1 VPRLLIIGDDGDE
14 RAVELTERTV
24 QIGRGPGNDIV
35 LPDAHK
41 GVSRT
46 HAELR
51 FRNGRCV
58 LVDLQ
63 SQNGTFLNGER
74 IEHAEVPF
82 GAEIGV
88 GSYRLRIERNGTAAA
103 DGDSAIQPPPSTVG
117 FAGRDMERTGFHD
130 LHIIRPTAEDR
141 DLTPVPAAPEAPT
154 SSFSGA
160 VIAGGLIVI
169 LLAAATWFLLGRS
182 TPDSEEPNLPMPDVT
197 GAASVPEPSTPAPIQ
212 GSPITD
218 IPPASTAAAAA
229 SPAPAT
235 TQPAPGNGR
244 PGSPSIPP
252 VKVRP
257 EGPPVARKPG
267 ETTEAWQIRT
277 AAFETRYAYS
287 RAALDRADFAAA
299 AGGFEA
305 ILREEPGY
313 LDVPQ
318 LLVRS
323 RAGLRDVARAVYE
336 SGLRLDAAGDWL
348 GALQKFEQ
356 AGQIHPEVKGL
367 PDAVKRVREK
377 LSTAGEA
384 ALVRARRFDEAG
396 RWSDALKE
404 YEKAVQWLPPDD
416 PKREM
421 SQSRVE
427 QLKKAIR

>member
-1 VPRLLIIGDDGDE
+1 LLIIGDDGME

-24 QIGRGPGNDIV
+24 QIGRGPGNDVV

-88 GSYRLRIERNGTAAA
+88 GRYRIRIERAGAAGK
-103 DGDSAIQPPPSTVG
+103 DESASEPPPSTVG
-117 FAGRDMERTGFHD
+117 YAARDMEKTGFHD
-130 LHIIRPTAEDR
+130 FQIIRPALEGDGGESA
-141 DLTPVPAAPEAPT
+141 PVPVG
-154 SSFSGA
+154 SFRTPYAA
-160 VIAGGLIVI
+160 VIGGGLMVVV
-169 LLAAATWFLLGRS
+169 LAAATWFLLGRS
-182 TPDSEEPNLPMPDVT
+182 REDAVEPHLPLPDVA
-197 GAASVPEPSTPAPIQ
+197 GAAAANPEPAAPAPIP
-212 GSPITD
+212 GPTLTD
-218 IPPASTAAAAA
+218 IPPAGPAATPASSEPAPPSIAPPSGRRASASMA
-229 SPAPAT
+229 SPA
-235 TQPAPGNGR
+235 
-244 PGSPSIPP
+244 
-252 VKVRP
+252 VRP

-267 ETTEAWQIRT
+267 ETVEAWQIRT
-277 AAFETRYAYS
+277 AAFQTRYAYS
-287 RAALDRADFAAA
+287 RAALDRGDFAAA

-305 ILREEPGY
+305 ILREEPGF

-318 LLVRS
+318 LLVRA

-348 GALQKFEQ
+348 GALQKYEQ
-356 AGQIHPEVKGL
+356 AGQIHPDVKGL
-367 PDAVKRVREK
+367 PGAVKRVREK
-377 LSTAGEA
+377 LSAAGEA
-384 ALVRARRFDEAG
+384 ALVRARRFDESG
-396 RWSDALKE
+396 RWTDALKE
-404 YEKAVQWLPPDD
+404 YEKAVQWLPPGD

-421 SQSRVE
+421 AQSRVE
-427 QLKKAIR
+427 QLKKAVR